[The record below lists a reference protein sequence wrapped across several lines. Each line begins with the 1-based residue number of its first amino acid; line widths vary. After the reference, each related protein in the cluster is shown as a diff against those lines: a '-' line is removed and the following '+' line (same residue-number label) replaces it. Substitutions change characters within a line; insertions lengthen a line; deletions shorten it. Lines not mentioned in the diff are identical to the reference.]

1 MRRWEQIKRFI
12 HASPIVEEVPQE
24 RWFEKMQPL
33 ADQVQANFQR
43 WVILATDV
51 AIDEMMVKFKG
62 RSKDTIRMREKP
74 IKEGYKVFALSEHGY
89 TWAFLFS
96 SRVLGPV
103 GLRAWANVRDL
114 GFSKTDQTVVQL
126 AGSLPSREFSF
137 NIFFDNLFSNIPLFH
152 ALRSLDIGATG
163 TVRPNS
169 REYPTEFKFRGRGPI
184 FPHNTVSG
192 LVRRDVLAVLWQDKK
207 LVRFLTTIHTLTS
220 PSDYI
225 LVDRN
230 RPRVTG
236 ANTELVRQGWGDE
249 PFVAQRN
256 PVVAVEYNQFMGSVD
271 QDNQLRAAHACTLR
285 SRRNWLPLLFWLLD
299 ISTDNAWLL
308 ARQFGTASLN
318 QRHRDW
324 MHRLSCELV
333 DAGRQKMQTDAVAA
347 AAAEAGRA
355 STPVPV
361 PPAPP
366 PATDPDPAHPTRFKP
381 AHQGHQATVP
391 RGPYVSKRFGLP
403 LARFM
408 TAHTHTSQAAP
419 RRQQCEFCRFIF
431 HKHDGEARVDQL
443 KRVIDCPA
451 FFVPDKTRTTAKQ
464 CSFCATPLCVK
475 FCFEFFHRVEVDT
488 EGNITGCRPPLS

>member
-1 MRRWEQIKRFI
+1 MPMRRWEQIKRFI

-74 IKEGYKVFALSEHGY
+74 IKEGYKVFVLSEHGY

-96 SRVLGPV
+96 SRIMGPV
-103 GLRAWANVRDL
+103 DLRPWANVWGL

-207 LVRFLTTIHTLTS
+207 LRVVRFLTTIHTLTS

-230 RPRVTG
+230 RPRV
-236 ANTELVRQGWGDE
+236 NTELVRQGSRGESTE
-249 PFVAQRN
+249 PLLKQLTPPGALSSR
-256 PVVAVEYNQFMGSVD
+256 P
-271 QDNQLRAAHACTLR
+271 LRALS
-285 SRRNWLPLLFWLLD
+285 SRHLPW
-299 ISTDNAWLL
+299 
-308 ARQFGTASLN
+308 
-318 QRHRDW
+318 
-324 MHRLSCELV
+324 
-333 DAGRQKMQTDAVAA
+333 
-347 AAAEAGRA
+347 
-355 STPVPV
+355 
-361 PPAPP
+361 PPAR
-366 PATDPDPAHPTRFKP
+366 PALSPCGLHHSPDPAHPNRFKP
-381 AHQGHQATVP
+381 GHQGHQATVP

-408 TAHTHTSQAAP
+408 TDHTHRACDITFGRDVLS
-419 RRQQCEFCRFIF
+419 
-431 HKHDGEARVDQL
+431 D
-443 KRVIDCPA
+443 KRV
-451 FFVPDKTRTTAKQ
+451 
-464 CSFCATPLCVK
+464 
-475 FCFEFFHRVEVDT
+475 
-488 EGNITGCRPPLS
+488 